1 MLDKYIEKLAEKGE
15 VYLRLKA
22 RPNASQTKITEIMNS
37 EDGQTVKI
45 DVAAVPEKNKA
56 NKEIIKFLAKEFKVP
71 KSDIKLISGMTE
83 KVKLIKIKK

>member
-22 RPNASQTKITEIMNS
+22 RPNTSQTKITEILDS
-37 EDGQTVKI
+37 EDGQTIKI

-56 NKEIIKFLAKEFKVP
+56 NKEIIKFLAKEFTTTKNDV
-71 KSDIKLISGMTE
+71 KIISGATE
-83 KVKLIKIKK
+83 KIKLIKIKK